1 MIRHVV
7 MFSFKE
13 EAEGRTK
20 EENVALTKAMLEALP
35 QKIDLIRRSQVEIN
49 SPEASADN
57 CDLLLISDFD
67 TMADLE
73 AYKVHPDHV
82 AVGVFMRPLRT
93 GRASVDFEM

>member
-13 EAEGRTK
+13 EAEGRSK

-35 QKIDLIRRSQVEIN
+35 QKIDLIRRSQVEVN
-49 SPEASADN
+49 SPDSSADN